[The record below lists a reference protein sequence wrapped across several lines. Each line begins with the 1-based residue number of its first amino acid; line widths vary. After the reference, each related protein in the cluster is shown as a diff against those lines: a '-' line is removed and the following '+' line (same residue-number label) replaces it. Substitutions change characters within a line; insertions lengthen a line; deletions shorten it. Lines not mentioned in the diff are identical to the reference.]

1 MNIRF
6 LQDYRGVL
14 TDEKFYRKDDIVYLA
29 NGQALIDA
37 GRAEKIINEYE
48 PDAWDYDKTLD
59 LYGIDG
65 LRELAKSKEIKFNK
79 RTSPETLIKRLNDGN
94 K

>member
-14 TDEKFYRKDDIVYLA
+14 TDEAFYHKGDIVDLA

-48 PDAWDYDKTLD
+48 PDAWDYDNLSIET
-59 LYGIDG
+59 
-65 LRELAKSKEIKFNK
+65 LREYASESGIKFNK
-79 RTSPETLIKRLNDGN
+79 RTSRETLIKRLNE
-94 K
+94 